1 MSISGN
7 LSYGTAEIQVEP
19 DQLLNAA
26 NQVQSKVKM
35 MQQSFETINTYISKT
50 NGYWKGEAG
59 DFHREMYA
67 KQQTRTIEAIN
78 TLQKRVEE
86 LQQLAANYTGA
97 EQQASSLAGQLPDN
111 VIQF

>member
-35 MQQSFETINTYISKT
+35 MQQSFETIKT
-50 NGYWKGEAG
+50 NIKEP
-59 DFHREMYA
+59 
-67 KQQTRTIEAIN
+67 TIMSCLLGFKEYSIYY
-78 TLQKRVEE
+78 LSFF
-86 LQQLAANYTGA
+86 G
-97 EQQASSLAGQLPDN
+97 SIP
-111 VIQF
+111 